1 MLELRNLCFDVEVS
15 EGSSERKRI
24 IDNLTLSIEDDRFTV
39 ITGPNGGGKST
50 LAKLIMGIEQP
61 TSGQIIF
68 NGEDITELDITERAK
83 LGIGYGF
90 QQPARFK
97 GMKVKKLLDIAAGKK
112 LPMLACNEYLAKVG
126 LCSAS
131 YLTREVD
138 KSLSG
143 GEVKRIEIATILA
156 RDPKLAIYDEPEA
169 GIDLWSF
176 DRLTETFRDIHAA
189 RDGRSIVIISHQ
201 ERIIQ
206 LADEIILLRDGRVA
220 ETGTPEELL
229 PKLGFVAKGT
239 PLCQLTEPTA
249 LHLTQIPTTC

>member
-1 MLELRNLCFDVEVS
+1 MLELRNVTFEVPAAHS
-15 EGSSERKRI
+15 DGAPKRI
-24 IDNLTLSIEDDRFTV
+24 IDNLSLTIGDDRFTV

-50 LAKLIMGIEQP
+50 LAKLIMGVEKP
-61 TSGQIIF
+61 TGGQIIF
-68 NGEDITELDITERAK
+68 NGEDITNLSITERAK
-83 LGIGYGF
+83 AGIGYGF

-97 GMKVKKLLDIAAGKK
+97 GMKVKKLLDLAAGRK
-112 LPMLACNEYLAKVG
+112 LPMLACNEFLAKVG

-176 DRLTETFRDIHAA
+176 DRLTETFRDIHEA

-206 LADEIILLRDGRVA
+206 LADEIVLLRDGRVA
-220 ETGTPEELL
+220 ETGTPDKIL
-229 PKLGFVAKGT
+229 PKLGFVSKGI
-239 PLCQLTEPTA
+239 PHCQLTEPTE
-249 LHLTQIPTTC
+249 LHLTEIPTTC